1 MNKLLIIR
9 QKTLFFLLIVSTV
22 FLSQCKNA
30 RRESSVKQKQETEA
44 LIIEYQAMNDS
55 IDHAWNVMIEDDN
68 EKHRLMKRLLL
79 EVSYT
84 NAYDKS
90 RFDTL
95 NDYIERLKVLRYDR
109 KTLAD
114 SKRIDDYD
122 SASAAV
128 SDAVIEYAVRHP
140 AYKESKLMK
149 ELVDDINEKNSM
161 VLIYRVHY
169 DEFVREREKFI
180 KKNRK
185 KLLRGLKESDLEELP
200 VFTLPA

>member
-1 MNKLLIIR
+1 MNKSLIAR
-9 QKTLFFLLIVSTV
+9 QKALFFVLIVSTV
-22 FLSQCKNA
+22 LISQCKNA
-30 RRESSVKQKQETEA
+30 REGSVKQKQETEA
-44 LIIEYQAMNDS
+44 LIMVYQAMNDS
-55 IDHAWNVMIEDDN
+55 IDHAWDVMIEDDN
-68 EKHRLMKRLLL
+68 QKHRLMKRLLL

-95 NDYIERLKVLRYDR
+95 NSYIDQLKVLRYDR

-140 AYKESKLMK
+140 AYNESKLMK

-169 DEFVREREKFI
+169 DEFVKEREKFI
-180 KKNRK
+180 RKNRK
-185 KLLRGLKESDLEELP
+185 KLLRGLNESDLKELP